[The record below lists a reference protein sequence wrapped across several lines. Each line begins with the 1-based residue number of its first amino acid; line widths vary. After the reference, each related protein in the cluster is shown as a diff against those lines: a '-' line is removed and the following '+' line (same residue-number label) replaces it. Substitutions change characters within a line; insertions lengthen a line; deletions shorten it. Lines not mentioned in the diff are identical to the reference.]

1 MSDFFTLDYFLKG
14 FLTGLGIAAPV
25 GPVALLCIKTTL
37 IHGRK
42 AGFAVGS
49 GAGFADAFWGAV
61 GAFSLIFVMDFLKAH
76 FDEIRLFGGIV
87 LILLGT
93 SIVMKKA
100 PVKDPEALKKIDKNL
115 LHDFLTSFLLTV
127 SNPATIFAFIAV
139 FAGFG
144 IHTDGE
150 MNKALPLMT
159 GVLCGSMFWWYML
172 TFSVSFFRW
181 KISDQN
187 IHRLN
192 IITGVLIGL
201 FGVGAML
208 SAVEI
213 F

>member
-1 MSDFFTLDYFLKG
+1 MPDYFTFDFFFKG

-61 GAFSLIFVMDFLKAH
+61 GAFSLLFVMDFLKVH
-76 FDEIRLFGGIV
+76 FAEIRLFGGIV

-93 SIVMKKA
+93 SIVMKKSTTR
-100 PVKDPEALKKIDKNL
+100 DPEALKQIDQNL
-115 LHDFLTSFLLTV
+115 FHDFLTSFFLTV

-139 FAGFG
+139 FASFG
-144 IHTDGE
+144 IHTDGDIS
-150 MNKALPLMT
+150 KALPLMT
-159 GVLCGSMFWWYML
+159 GVLCGSMSWWYML

-181 KISDQN
+181 KISDEN

-192 IITGVLIGL
+192 IVTGVLIGL

-208 SAVEI
+208 SAVKI

>member
-1 MSDFFTLDYFLKG
+1 MPEFFTLDFFLKG

-61 GAFSLIFVMDFLKAH
+61 GAFSLIFVMDFLRAH
-76 FDEIRLFGGIV
+76 FTEIRFFGGIV
-87 LILLGT
+87 LILLGA
-93 SIVMKKA
+93 SIITKKS
-100 PVKDPEALKKIDKNL
+100 PVKDHEALKKMDKNL
-115 LHDFLTSFLLTV
+115 IHDFITSFVLTV

-144 IHTDGE
+144 IHTDGDIQ
-150 MNKALPLMT
+150 KAIPLIS

-172 TFSVSFFRW
+172 TFSVSFFHL
-181 KISDQN
+181 KISDKG
-187 IHRLN
+187 IHKLN

-208 SAVEI
+208 SAVKI